1 MQYYSKSRLGEV
13 ELASSAFGQAMA
25 VTPLQVCTAI
35 SAAVNGGYLVMVEN
49 LIFPL
54 CGLLCLMLIL
64 SGIMASAI
72 SKRIVKPI
80 NELDLESPEENR
92 IYEELSPLLSK
103 IHRQNR
109 EIQNQLELAKQQ
121 QEEFSLITENMQEGL
136 IVIDKYTMILS
147 ANSSAW
153 NLFRV
158 DKVCQGESVYCLD
171 RAEDFRHAIEQVLSG
186 EHAELI
192 LKLNGSD
199 IQLIAN
205 PVVRGQKTEG
215 AVILLVNVT
224 EKLERENL
232 RREFSAN
239 VSHELKTPL
248 TSISGFA
255 EIMQGGLVKC
265 EDIPKFAGRIYKE
278 SQRLFATMGM
288 KIVLSGTDSLGF
300 WLAMD
305 EELYDRAKPIHTT
318 FIPYREY
325 SRLLGID
332 SIDEYIRYGGTLRAG
347 ELAFDDEDVNAQDA
361 SFRDDESTRRYID
374 TAICKNIQHSLACY
388 ESGGHFRHLYSLYE
402 AGELTSAI
410 NRIIE
415 DMNHRFLISVLTDDF
430 LSHDLRL
437 TAANLRKER
446 DPEKRTE
453 ALDAIDTEAVT
464 QRLMELLDIRN
475 KEEQSIGITTAHIIE
490 IKQYLAAL
498 ELIVDCPIE
507 SADPGIEPVEHI
519 LFTQPGMRYCQAQ
532 ALVHSLLK
540 DEQFSALSEYDKM
553 QITGRILEEVR
564 GRMMEDIVLLETMKA
579 ADKDHRV
586 FKLQFEAGEF
596 DMVIYDQKENSCE
609 IFEIKHSSKQVPLQY
624 RHLVDEDKCQR
635 TERRFGPIH
644 GRYILYRGEDAQM
657 ENGVQYW
664 NVENYLKAL
673 PTLDIVQVQ
682 EIGMQPIEPTL

>member
-1 MQYYSKSRLGEV
+1 MTRYFAQN
-13 ELASSAFGQAMA
+13 
-25 VTPLQVCTAI
+25 TPRAGLEHMMMSVPGFQKR
-35 SAAVNGGYLVMVEN
+35 GGGM
-49 LIFPL
+49 
-54 CGLLCLMLIL
+54 MIL
-64 SGIMASAI
+64 SRFCYKPEDVDCRYCLHYRAHSLFFTPENEGQDFNTVLQDVQEYISGKYSA
-72 SKRIVKPI
+72 
-80 NELDLESPEENR
+80 
-92 IYEELSPLLSK
+92 
-103 IHRQNR
+103 
-109 EIQNQLELAKQQ
+109 
-121 QEEFSLITENMQEGL
+121 LITEGGGEDAKAQIKRYITKYVQDRRIAVKGYSGDQLVDALYTEMAEFGL
-136 IVIDKYTMILS
+136 LTKYIFGTGIEEINV
-147 ANSSAW
+147 NSW
-153 NLFRV
+153 R
-158 DKVCQGESVYCLD
+158 D
-171 RAEDFRHAIEQVLSG
+171 
-186 EHAELI
+186 
-192 LKLNGSD
+192 
-199 IQLIAN
+199 
-205 PVVRGQKTEG
+205 
-215 AVILLVNVT
+215 
-224 EKLERENL
+224 
-232 RREFSAN
+232 
-239 VSHELKTPL
+239 
-248 TSISGFA
+248 
-255 EIMQGGLVKC
+255 
-265 EDIPKFAGRIYKE
+265 
-278 SQRLFATMGM
+278 
-288 KIVLSGTDSLGF
+288 
-300 WLAMD
+300 
-305 EELYDRAKPIHTT
+305 
-318 FIPYREY
+318 

-464 QRLMELLDIRN
+464 RRLMELLDIRN

-635 TERRFGPIH
+635 TERRFGPIQ

>member
-1 MQYYSKSRLGEV
+1 MSGSSPKS
-13 ELASSAFGQAMA
+13 
-25 VTPLQVCTAI
+25 I
-35 SAAVNGGYLVMVEN
+35 
-49 LIFPL
+49 
-54 CGLLCLMLIL
+54 
-64 SGIMASAI
+64 
-72 SKRIVKPI
+72 
-80 NELDLESPEENR
+80 
-92 IYEELSPLLSK
+92 
-103 IHRQNR
+103 
-109 EIQNQLELAKQQ
+109 
-121 QEEFSLITENMQEGL
+121 
-136 IVIDKYTMILS
+136 
-147 ANSSAW
+147 
-153 NLFRV
+153 
-158 DKVCQGESVYCLD
+158 
-171 RAEDFRHAIEQVLSG
+171 
-186 EHAELI
+186 
-192 LKLNGSD
+192 
-199 IQLIAN
+199 
-205 PVVRGQKTEG
+205 
-215 AVILLVNVT
+215 
-224 EKLERENL
+224 
-232 RREFSAN
+232 
-239 VSHELKTPL
+239 
-248 TSISGFA
+248 SISGVETDITIGKELAAVAQKSKAMASRDCF
-255 EIMQGGLVKC
+255 EQLEMYLHGRSHDRVCLLFGLLQTGKNTMLRQAIGRMAKENLSRTAYIKARRTDNMAMMNRDLKKLFNAGFRYVFIDEVTLM
-265 EDIPKFAGRIYKE
+265 EDFIDSAALF
-278 SQRLFATMGM
+278 SDVFATMGM

-464 QRLMELLDIRN
+464 RRLMELLDIRN

-507 SADPGIEPVEHI
+507 AADPGTEPVEHI

-540 DEQFSALSEYDKM
+540 DEQFSALSEYDKT

-564 GRMMEDIVLLETMKA
+564 GRMMEDTVPLNTTGQSLLSGNIFCGHCGGRLVLTTNGTTTRLADGTPVHKKRIRYVCYNKTRRRQECTGQTGYTMHILDEIVTEVLHQVFDKMQGASNDMIVGSAVQKQMAMIRSELQRARAENTKANKEYESLKAEVLKAIQGKSALPQDVLTEMLEDTRQKVLSTSERITTLTAELNDGNSKIEEMKA
-579 ADKDHRV
+579 
-586 FKLQFEAGEF
+586 EF
-596 DMVIYDQKENSCE
+596 N
-609 IFEIKHSSKQVPLQY
+609 
-624 RHLVDEDKCQR
+624 R
-635 TERRFGPIH
+635 
-644 GRYILYRGEDAQM
+644 
-657 ENGVQYW
+657 
-664 NVENYLKAL
+664 
-673 PTLDIVQVQ
+673 IVS
-682 EIGMQPIEPTL
+682 